1 MRVLPVLRCLLLVST
16 LVASVSGY
24 SYPDCKNGPLSK
36 VAICD
41 SSASIEERASSF
53 LAQLNITEKIS
64 RLYSGFGAPSP
75 AIPRLGIPE
84 LQWIND
90 ALHGL
95 TGGPNFQYQNG
106 DVDFNSSTSFPSPI
120 NFAATFDDALAM
132 GLGHWTGVEARA
144 FTNAGRGGVDL
155 WSPNINPF
163 RDPRWGRGQEV
174 PGEDPYRVGR
184 YAYNY
189 VLGMQRGEDPR
200 YYLAVA
206 DCKHYAA
213 YDLGQ
218 SRHACINTCTTPV
231 YVLIRLPHST
241 SIDPSVVF
249 VCIAGVYRE
258 LARRAALC
266 VQRQRQPEGAHRVL
280 PTAIRTLHP

>member
-1 MRVLPVLRCLLLVST
+1 MIVTNSFPRNLSEMRVLSVIRYLLVVST
-16 LVASVSGY
+16 LLATTRAY
-24 SYPDCKNGPLSK
+24 TYPDCKNGPLAQ

-41 SSASIEERASSF
+41 QNADIDDRAASF

-95 TGGPNFQYQNG
+95 TCCSNFQYLDG
-106 DVDFNSSTSFPSPI
+106 DVAYNSSSSFPSPI
-120 NFAATFDDALAM
+120 NFGATFDDDLAF

-174 PGEDPYRVGR
+174 PGEDPYTIGR

-218 SRHACINTCTTPV
+218 ESRRT
-231 YVLIRLPHST
+231 Y
-241 SIDPSVVF
+241 
-249 VCIAGVYRE
+249 
-258 LARRAALC
+258 
-266 VQRQRQPEGAHRVL
+266 
-280 PTAIRTLHP
+280 RTLSQSCTVDTLTRTYTAVIG